1 MRPSRRPDCL
11 RTILSALDL
20 AVYWMQS
27 CLVSVGYKTDVADAR
42 ISRLADLIVDYSLE
56 LQSGQVFRIDA
67 LDAASP
73 LTLAFYRSAIRAG
86 AFPYF
91 SVGLEGTLELLLE
104 HGTKEQIE
112 YIAPQQWQ
120 EIEEIDAIATI
131 WSEANTRALS
141 RVDPAHHAN
150 YLAAQRRLHN
160 RRWERIAAGEMR
172 WCGTLF
178 PTNAHAQDAGM
189 SLSSYEDFV
198 YSACHVD
205 TGEAADHWRLVA
217 SSLRARAQE
226 LDSAKE
232 LRIMGPDTDLRVS
245 VDGRSWISAEGT
257 YNMPDGEVFTSPVET
272 ATEGE
277 IRYTFP
283 AIYHGREVEDIR
295 LRFESG
301 SVVHAEAARGD
312 DYLKTLLDMDKGA
325 RILGEVAFGLN
336 YEIDRF
342 TRNILFD
349 EKIGGTMHLA
359 LGSAFTQAGGINTSG
374 LHWDMICDLREDGE
388 VYADGEL
395 VWKAGRFLHEPVPA
409 PDPVE
414 AAEHA

>member
-1 MRPSRRPDCL
+1 M
-11 RTILSALDL
+11 DL

-359 LGSAFTQAGGINTSG
+359 LGSAFTQAGGNNTSG

>member
-1 MRPSRRPDCL
+1 
-11 RTILSALDL
+11 
-20 AVYWMQS
+20 MQS
-27 CLVSVGYKTDVADAR
+27 CLVSVGYKTGVTDPR
-42 ISRLADLIVDYSLE
+42 IARLADLIVEYSLE
-56 LQSGQVFRIDA
+56 LQPTQVLRIDA
-67 LDAASP
+67 LEVAAP
-73 LTLAFYRSAIRAG
+73 LALAFYRSALRAG
-86 AFPYF
+86 AYPY
-91 SVGLEGTLELLLE
+91 SSIGLEGTLELLLE
-104 HGTKEQIE
+104 HGSKTQIE
-112 YIAPQQWQ
+112 YIAPHQWD
-120 EIEEIDAIATI
+120 EIEELDAIATI
-131 WSEANTRALS
+131 WAESNTRALS
-141 RVDPAHHAN
+141 RVDPERHAK

-178 PTNAHAQDAGM
+178 PTDGHAQDAGM

-205 TGEAADHWRLVA
+205 SGDAAEHWRLVA
-217 SSLRARAQE
+217 ASLQARAE
-226 LDSAKE
+226 ALGGVKE
-232 LRIMGPDTDLRVS
+232 LRIVGPDTDLRLS
-245 VDGRSWISAEGT
+245 VDGRKWIAADGR
-257 YNMPDGEVFTSPVET
+257 YNLPDGEVFTSPVEN
-272 ATEGE
+272 ATEGK

-295 LRFESG
+295 LRFEGG

-312 DYLKTLLDMDKGA
+312 DYLKTLLAMDNGA

-359 LGSAFTQAGGINTSG
+359 LGSAFSQAGGSNTSG

-395 VWKAGRFLHEPVPA
+395 IWQAGRFLHEPVPGPA
-409 PDPVE
+409 AVE
-414 AAEHA
+414 AAERA

>member
-1 MRPSRRPDCL
+1 
-11 RTILSALDL
+11 
-20 AVYWMQS
+20 MQS
-27 CLVSVGYKTDVADAR
+27 CPLSVGYKTSVSDPRVT
-42 ISRLADLIVDYSLE
+42 RLADLIVGYSLE
-56 LQSGQVFRIDA
+56 LQPGQVFRIDG

-73 LTLAFYRSAIRAG
+73 LALAFYRSALRAG
-86 AFPYF
+86 AYPYT
-91 SVGLEGTLELLLE
+91 SLGLEGTLELLLE
-104 HGTKEQIE
+104 HGSEQQID
-112 YIAPQQWQ
+112 YIAPQQWE

-131 WSEANTRALS
+131 WSETNTRALS
-141 RVDPAHHAN
+141 RVDPARHAN

-178 PTNAHAQDAGM
+178 PTSAHAQDAGM
-189 SLSSYEDFV
+189 SLSTYEDFV

-205 TGEAADHWRLVA
+205 TDEAAGHWRLVA
-217 SSLRARAQE
+217 ASLRARAQE
-226 LDSAKE
+226 LNSVKE
-232 LRIMGPDTDLRVS
+232 LRILGPDTDLRVS
-245 VDGRSWISAEGT
+245 VDGRTWISAEGT
-257 YNMPDGEVFTSPVET
+257 YNMPDGEVFTSPAET

-295 LRFESG
+295 LRFEG
-301 SVVHAEAARGD
+301 GRVVHAEAARGD
-312 DYLKTLLDMDKGA
+312 DYLKTLLAMDDGA

-359 LGSAFTQAGGINTSG
+359 LGSAFSQAGGSNISG
-374 LHWDMICDLREDGE
+374 LHWDMICDLRADGE

-395 VWKAGRFLHEPVPA
+395 IWQAGRFLHEPVPA
-409 PDPVE
+409 STEVE
-414 AAEHA
+414 AAERA

>member
-1 MRPSRRPDCL
+1 
-11 RTILSALDL
+11 
-20 AVYWMQS
+20 V
-27 CLVSVGYKTDVADAR
+27 TDPR
-42 ISRLADLIVDYSLE
+42 IGRLADLIVDYSLE
-56 LQSGQVFRIDA
+56 LQAEQVFRIDA

-73 LTLAFYRSAIRAG
+73 LVLGLYRSAIRAG
-86 AFPYF
+86 AFAYS

-104 HGTKEQIE
+104 HGSTEQIE
-112 YIAPQQWQ
+112 YIAPQQW
-120 EIEEIDAIATI
+120 EEVEELDAIATI

-141 RVDPAHHAN
+141 RVDPARHAG
-150 YLAAQRRLHN
+150 YLASQRKLHN
-160 RRWERIAAGEMR
+160 RRWERIAGGEMR

-205 TGEAADHWRLVA
+205 TGDAADHWRLVA
-217 SSLRARAQE
+217 ASLGARAE
-226 LDSAKE
+226 SLGAVKE
-232 LRIMGPDTDLRVS
+232 LRIVGPDTDLRVG
-245 VDGRSWISAEGT
+245 VEGRSWIAADGR

-295 LRFESG
+295 LRFEG
-301 SVVHAEAARGD
+301 GRVVHAEAARGD
-312 DYLKTLLDMDKGA
+312 DYLKTLLAMDDGA
-325 RILGEVAFGLN
+325 KILGEVAFGLN

-359 LGSAFTQAGGINTSG
+359 LGSAFSQAGGSNVSG

-395 VWKAGRFLHEPVPA
+395 IWQAGRFLHEPVPGPA
-409 PDPVE
+409 AVE

>member
-1 MRPSRRPDCL
+1 L
-11 RTILSALDL
+11 
-20 AVYWMQS
+20 
-27 CLVSVGYKTDVADAR
+27 YKTRVTDPRVA
-42 ISRLADLIVDYSLE
+42 RLADLIVDYSLD
-56 LQSGQVFRIDA
+56 LGPGQVFRIDA
-67 LDAASP
+67 LDAGTP
-73 LTLAFYRSAIRAG
+73 LALALYRSAIRVG
-86 AFPYF
+86 AHPYL

-104 HGTKEQIE
+104 HGSDEQIE
-112 YIAPQQWQ
+112 YIAPQHWD
-120 EIEEIDAIATI
+120 EIEEIDAIATV
-131 WSEANTRALS
+131 WSESNTRALS
-141 RVDPAHHAN
+141 RVDPGRHAS

-178 PTNAHAQDAGM
+178 PTSAHAQDAGM
-189 SLSSYEDFV
+189 SLPGYEDFV
-198 YSACHVD
+198 FSACHVD
-205 TGEAADHWRLVA
+205 AGDAAEHWRLVA
-217 SSLRARAQE
+217 ASLGARAAV
-226 LDSAKE
+226 LGSVKE
-232 LRIMGPDTDLRVS
+232 LRILGPDTDLRVS
-245 VDGRSWISAEGT
+245 VEGRTWISAEGT

-295 LRFESG
+295 LRFQDG
-301 SVVHAEAARGD
+301 RVVHAEAARGD
-312 DYLKTLLDMDKGA
+312 DYLKTLLDMDDGA

-359 LGSAFTQAGGINTSG
+359 LGSAFSQAGGSNTSG
-374 LHWDMICDLREDGE
+374 LHWDMICDLREEGE

-395 VWKAGRFLHEPVPA
+395 IWKAGQFLHEPLSQSEA
-409 PDPVE
+409 LE
-414 AAEHA
+414 AAERA

>member
-1 MRPSRRPDCL
+1 M
-11 RTILSALDL
+11 T
-20 AVYWMQS
+20 
-27 CLVSVGYKTDVADAR
+27 DAR
-42 ISRLADLIVDYSLE
+42 VTRLADLIVDYSLE
-56 LQSGQVFRIDA
+56 LGPGQVFRIDA
-67 LDAASP
+67 HEVGAP
-73 LTLAFYRSAIRAG
+73 LVLALYRSAIRAG
-86 AFPYF
+86 AYPYT

-104 HGTKEQIE
+104 HGSDEQIS
-112 YIAPQQWQ
+112 YIAPHQWD

-131 WSEANTRALS
+131 WSESNTRALT
-141 RVDPAHHAN
+141 RVDPTRHAG

-160 RRWERIAAGEMR
+160 RRWERIAAEEMR

-178 PTNAHAQDAGM
+178 PTSAHAQDAGM
-189 SLSSYEDFV
+189 SLSTYEDFV
-198 YSACHVD
+198 FSACHAD
-205 TGEAADHWRLVA
+205 TEDAAAHWRLVA
-217 SSLRARAQE
+217 SSLRARAAALGSVRE
-226 LDSAKE
+226 LH
-232 LRIMGPDTDLRVS
+232 IVGPDTDLRVS
-245 VDGRSWISAEGT
+245 VEGRHWIAADGC
-257 YNMPDGEVFTSPVET
+257 YNMPDGEVFTSPVED

-295 LRFESG
+295 LRFEQG
-301 SVVHAEAARGD
+301 RVVAAEAARGGE
-312 DYLKTLLDMDKGA
+312 YLRTLLDMDDGA

-359 LGSAFTQAGGINTSG
+359 LGSAFAQAGGSNTSG

-395 VWKAGRFLHEPVPA
+395 VWRAGHFLHEAVPQSE
-409 PDPVE
+409 PIE
-414 AAEHA
+414 AGKRV

>member
-1 MRPSRRPDCL
+1 V
-11 RTILSALDL
+11 T
-20 AVYWMQS
+20 
-27 CLVSVGYKTDVADAR
+27 DAR
-42 ISRLADLIVDYSLE
+42 IGRLADLIVDYSLE
-56 LQSGQVFRIDA
+56 LQPGQVFRIDA

-73 LTLAFYRSAIRAG
+73 LVLAFYGSAIRAG
-86 AFPYF
+86 AVAYS

-104 HGTKEQIE
+104 HGSTEQIS
-112 YIAPQQWQ
+112 YIAPQQW
-120 EIEEIDAIATI
+120 EEVEELDAIATI

-141 RVDPAHHAN
+141 RVDPARHAN
-150 YLAAQRRLHN
+150 YLGSQRKLHN

-189 SLSSYEDFV
+189 SLSSYENFV

-205 TGEAADHWRLVA
+205 TGDAAEHWRLVA
-217 SSLRARAQE
+217 ASLRARAE
-226 LDSAKE
+226 SLGSVKE
-232 LRIMGPDTDLRVS
+232 LRIVGPDTDLRVG
-245 VDGRSWISAEGT
+245 VEGRSWIAADGR
-257 YNMPDGEVFTSPVET
+257 YNMPDGEVFTSPVENI
-272 ATEGE
+272 TEGE

-295 LRFESG
+295 LRFEG
-301 SVVHAEAARGD
+301 GRVVQAEAARGD
-312 DYLKTLLDMDKGA
+312 DYLKTLLAMDDGA
-325 RILGEVAFGLN
+325 KILGEVAFGLN

-359 LGSAFTQAGGINTSG
+359 LGSAFSQAGGSNISG

-395 VWKAGRFLHEPVPA
+395 IWQAGRFLHEPVPGPA
-409 PDPVE
+409 AVE
-414 AAEHA
+414 AAERA